1 MAKIRKLRPGGAAP
15 GGVALD
21 ATGQEVSLSAF
32 WADGP
37 VLLTFLRHFG

>member
-1 MAKIRKLRPGGAAP
+1 MAKKNRLQPGDQAP
-15 GGVALD
+15 DGICLD
-21 ATGQEVSLSAF
+21 INGQAQDLSEV